1 MEPTRRLTHQDYT
14 VGWICALSSELT
26 AAMAMLD
33 EEHLPLSQHKHD
45 DNAYTLGRIGEHNIV
60 MACLPAG
67 QMGTN
72 SAATV
77 AAQMKNSFGGIRF
90 GLMVGIGAGVPSEEH
105 DIRLG
110 DVVVSKPGKQNG
122 GVVQYDFGRTIED
135 GRFVHTGS
143 LNAPPSVLLTA
154 VNALQAR
161 HNLRGNRLVHYLS
174 VMDTPKLKRK
184 YTYQGED
191 NDQLFEA
198 AYNHVGTSS
207 TCEQCDIS
215 KLVERHARDDT
226 APIVHYGTIASANQV
241 IRDGSARDHLRREF
255 DILCF
260 EMEAAGLMNN
270 FPCVVIRGV
279 CDYADSHKNKR
290 WQEYAAA
297 TAAAYAKELLS
308 IIPENPSDPSMVAP
322 SIRPIFL
329 LPFERDKQFVGRED
343 ILSQVGKQLQ
353 NQRRVSLHGL
363 GGIGYYFS
371 INNSQINTNRSIRKS
386 QIAIEYAYRFVEN
399 NPQSHVFWVYAA
411 SAARFDQAYR
421 DIARKMKLP
430 RVNDPDVDVCELVS
444 DWLNKEDSGQ
454 WLMILDNADNPDL
467 FFWPV
472 DSEAPTQVS
481 MTKKPLIDYL
491 PRTLNSKQSLVITT
505 RNRQLGEDL
514 SHGERCI
521 EILPFALLEARVL
534 LQLRAGIT
542 TDSWSSSD
550 SEPLLEALGRIP
562 LAITQAAAFM
572 RRNKMSLLEY
582 LKDFERNEQ
591 NLKDY
596 LRTEL
601 QDHRRERGF
610 PNSVFRT
617 WKLSFDLIREQEP
630 RAAAMLS
637 LMAMLDRQKIP
648 ETLLRRKG
656 ERDINFVTAIG
667 TLNGLSL
674 ITKEAGKGIFTMH
687 RLVQLS
693 VHVWLELHNEKQSY
707 AVEALALLADRFP
720 KGEHENRETCELFLP
735 HAQAV
740 LQHQFVSQSSMIHR
754 ATLLLNIGCFDWR
767 QGRYDLAYEKCVEA
781 YEINRERL
789 GSEDRQTLTSVSVLA
804 SVLQG
809 QGKYKEAE
817 EMGRRA
823 LEGREK
829 VLGAEH
835 RDTLTSVN
843 NIASVLQGQGKYEE
857 AEKMYRR
864 VLKEYEKILGAEHP
878 STLTSVNNLATVL
891 RDQGKYKEAE
901 KMNRRALEGREKVL
915 GAEYPDTL
923 TSVNN
928 LATVL
933 RSQGK
938 YDEAEKMNR
947 RALAG
952 YEKVLGAEHPNTLTS
967 VSNLAGVLR
976 GQGKYEEAEKM
987 NRRALEGREKVLG
1000 AEHPNTLTSVN
1011 NLATV
1016 LQGQGKYE
1024 EAEKMNRRALEGR
1037 EKMLGAEHPDT
1048 LASVNDLATIL
1059 RDQGK
1064 YEEAEKMNR

>member
-60 MACLPAG
+60 IACLPAG

-77 AAQMKNSFGGIRF
+77 AAQMKHSFGGIRF

-122 GVVQYDFGRTIED
+122 GVVQYDFGRTIKE

-198 AYNHVGTSS
+198 AYNHIGTSS

-215 KLVERHARDDT
+215 RLVERHARDDT
-226 APIVHYGTIASANQV
+226 APVVHYGTIASANQV
-241 IRDGSARDHLRREF
+241 MRDGSARDRLRRAF

-270 FPCVVIRGV
+270 FPCLVIRGV

-308 IIPENPSDPSMVAP
+308 IIPENQYPDMTDPPMVAP
-322 SIRPIFL
+322 STSIRPIFL
-329 LPFERDKQFVGRED
+329 LPFERDNQFVGRED
-343 ILSQVGKQLQ
+343 ILSQVEKQLQ

-371 INNSQINTNRSIRKS
+371 VNSSQINTNRSTRKS
-386 QIAIEYAYRFVEN
+386 QIAIEYAYRFVKN
-399 NPQSHVFWVYAA
+399 NPQSHIFWVYAA
-411 SAARFDQAYR
+411 TAARFDQAYK

-430 RVNDPDVDVCELVS
+430 RVDDPDVDMCELVS
-444 DWLNKEDSGQ
+444 DWLNEDSGQ

-467 FFWPV
+467 FFWAV

-481 MTKKPLIDYL
+481 TTKKPLIDYL

-521 EILPFALLEARVL
+521 EILPFALLEAKVL
-534 LQLRAGIT
+534 LQLRAGTIAK
-542 TDSWSSSD
+542 SWSSSD
-550 SEPLLEALGRIP
+550 SETLLEALGRIP
-562 LAITQAAAFM
+562 LAITQAAAFI
-572 RRNKMSLLEY
+572 RRNEMSLQEY
-582 LKDFERNEQ
+582 LRVFERNEQ

-596 LRTEL
+596 LGTEL

-637 LMAMLDRQKIP
+637 LMAMLDPQKIP
-648 ETLLRRKG
+648 ETLLRKD

-667 TLNGLSL
+667 TLNSLSL
-674 ITKEAGKGIFTMH
+674 ITKEAGKETFTIH

-693 VHVWLELHNEKQSY
+693 VHVWLEQHNEKQRY
-707 AVEALALLADRFP
+707 AVEALELLADRFP
-720 KGEHENRETCELFLP
+720 EGEHENRETCELFLP
-735 HAQAV
+735 HTQAV

-754 ATLLLNIGCFDWR
+754 ATLLLKIGWFGWR
-767 QGRYDLAYEKCVEA
+767 QGRYDLAHENCAEA
-781 YEINRERL
+781 YKINRERL
-789 GSEDRQTLTSVSVLA
+789 GSEDHQTLASVSILA
-804 SVLQG
+804 SVLQS
-809 QGKYKEAE
+809 QGKYEEAE
-817 EMGRRA
+817 KMNRRA
-823 LEGREK
+823 LEGCEKVLGAEHPDTLTSFSNLATVLQDQGKYEEAEKMNRRVLEGREK

-835 RDTLTSVN
+835 
-843 NIASVLQGQGKYEE
+843 
-857 AEKMYRR
+857 
-864 VLKEYEKILGAEHP
+864 
-878 STLTSVNNLATVL
+878 
-891 RDQGKYKEAE
+891 
-901 KMNRRALEGREKVL
+901 
-915 GAEYPDTL
+915 PDTL
-923 TSVNN
+923 TSFSN
-928 LATVL
+928 LAT
-933 RSQGK
+933 
-938 YDEAEKMNR
+938 
-947 RALAG
+947 
-952 YEKVLGAEHPNTLTS
+952 
-967 VSNLAGVLR
+967 VLR

-1000 AEHPNTLTSVN
+1000 AEHPDTLTSVN
-1011 NLATV
+1011 NLVAV
-1016 LQGQGKYE
+1016 
-1024 EAEKMNRRALEGR
+1024 
-1037 EKMLGAEHPDT
+1037 
-1048 LASVNDLATIL
+1048 L